1 MYIQQQTAD
10 MVSRTFRLA
19 MDLGAVCSDCGGCK
33 SDNREQ
39 TRPCPGHGGIRET
52 MSAVFLSAKIT
63 DIAQTS
69 ILPLLRGS
77 HKSLSVVF
85 ALDAVQLER
94 TACKLVRPK
103 SERQR
108 MMSARMFVCRISAK
122 QYALRKKQRNDK
134 QFSRTTTGCSA

>member
-1 MYIQQQTAD
+1 

-33 SDNREQ
+33 SDNGEQ
-39 TRPCPGHGGIRET
+39 TSACPGHGGIREIHVCC
-52 MSAVFLSAKIT
+52 AILSPKESSNK
-63 DIAQTS
+63 DNCVREQTS

-94 TACKLVRPK
+94 TACRLVRPK

-108 MMSARMFVCRISAK
+108 MMSALCLYPQKNPQIIDKRGRTLLIK
-122 QYALRKKQRNDK
+122 RKMYGKIK
-134 QFSRTTTGCSA
+134 GE